1 MLAAFQFSAGVLH
14 VLFSIFLPPL
24 YLRLLY
30 IFLTRPQYRKME
42 CYRIMTIIGFV
53 QLLAAPGTLFGG
65 LSHLLAD
72 DLWNVTVTSV
82 KLFSMVS
89 KTEPPLSFVLALNRM
104 EVLCGLEFPNILYK
118 IIICVCLLYGITY
131 FGLLFT
137 PWCDYTFNQ
146 QMYIAR
152 FDFTRPYTYLVATTT
167 TIVSTASI
175 CASLTCYL
183 IVIFHLLRVQGK
195 VGTLKNFHKEKSI
208 LKYAGIRFLCD
219 MFLVITF
226 NYIKIPPLD
235 WMGFAISSLYMV
247 NHLLLPTSLYL
258 ALNRSIRQEFFL
270 FRSNEVK
277 VVSVTT
283 SSTMNTIG

>member
-82 KLFSMVS
+82 KLFSM
-89 KTEPPLSFVLALNRM
+89 
-104 EVLCGLEFPNILYK
+104 
-118 IIICVCLLYGITY
+118 
-131 FGLLFT
+131 
-137 PWCDYTFNQ
+137 
-146 QMYIAR
+146 
-152 FDFTRPYTYLVATTT
+152 
-167 TIVSTASI
+167 
-175 CASLTCYL
+175 
-183 IVIFHLLRVQGK
+183 GK